1 MGGYL
6 GATPA
11 WVLIVGLIFAR
22 VALAGW
28 RKWLRRGARE
38 DAPLRRVG
46 AVVDEAVDL
55 FRAGRFDDAVET
67 GRRAVEMLHDLAA
80 RDRGSVLPVL
90 VLACANLSYYLSN
103 AGRSAEALER
113 AEEAVRLARELYTI
127 DRRHEEQ
134 LAEALGALTSRLMNS
149 GRAPEALAVGR
160 EALALMEAYPD
171 VLLSRLVEPY
181 ALALAATGHP
191 AEALQVSDRALRL
204 QRGLAADQPV
214 GSEMHNALGRVLS
227 LHANRLFEAGR
238 WEEAVEVGAET
249 VAHFRETMAH
259 SRPRGLVYLVIAL
272 KNQAVCLAAVR
283 RPAEALAA
291 AAEAVELSRELVAA
305 QPEAH
310 HPLLASCLDTY
321 GGRLGDMD
329 RNAEA
334 VAATDEAV
342 QLYRKL
348 AAVDRGA
355 YLSRLA
361 EAVSNL
367 GAVTEDRTASLALT
381 AEAVQ
386 MRRELV
392 ADNRAGH
399 LRDLALSL
407 SNLANGL
414 SGSGRLDEALVV
426 GAETLE
432 LQREFAAANRP
443 AILSRHA
450 EMLRRQAVRLDDAG
464 RTVEALALGE
474 EAVAVA
480 REAVAGNRAANLKI
494 LSFALED
501 QAARLENLPRLGARQ
516 ARRHGATPSYSKK
529 KARNAQVMAREAEEL
544 WAEYQQGSSAS
555 G

>member
-1 MGGYL
+1 M
-6 GATPA
+6 
-11 WVLIVGLIFAR
+11 
-22 VALAGW
+22 
-28 RKWLRRGARE
+28 
-38 DAPLRRVG
+38 
-46 AVVDEAVDL
+46 DL
-55 FRAGRFDDAVET
+55 SRAGRFDDAVET

-80 RDRGSVLPVL
+80 RDRGTALPAL
-90 VLACANLSYYLSN
+90 VLACTNLSCYLSN
-103 AGRSAEALER
+103 ARRPAEALER
-113 AEEAVRLARELYTI
+113 ADEAVRLARELYTI

-134 LAEALGALTSRLMNS
+134 LAMALGTLTSRLMNS
-149 GRAPEALAVGR
+149 GRAPEALAAGR
-160 EALALMEAYPD
+160 EAMALMDAYPD
-171 VLLSRLVEPY
+171 VLLSLLLEPY
-181 ALALAATGHP
+181 AMALAATGHH
-191 AEALQVSDRALRL
+191 AEALQVSDRALQL

-227 LHANRLFEAGR
+227 LHANRLYEAGR

-249 VAHFRETMAH
+249 VAHFRESMAH
-259 SRPRGLVYLVIAL
+259 SRSRGLVYLVTAL
-272 KNQAVCLAAVR
+272 TNQSVCLAEVR
-283 RPAEALAA
+283 RLAEALAA

-310 HPLLASCLDTY
+310 HPMLALCLMTY
-321 GGRLGDMD
+321 GGRLSDMD
-329 RNAEA
+329 REAEA

-367 GAVTEDRTASLALT
+367 GAVTEDRKASLAPT
-381 AEAVQ
+381 TEAVQ

-399 LRDLALSL
+399 LRELALSL
-407 SNLANGL
+407 SNLANRL
-414 SGSGRLDEALVV
+414 SESGRLDEALAV
-426 GAETLE
+426 GEETLE
-432 LQREFAAANRP
+432 LQREVAAANRP
-443 AILSRHA
+443 ANLSRHA

-494 LSFALED
+494 LSFALDD
-501 QAARLENLPRLGARQ
+501 QAARLENLPRLGPRQ
-516 ARRHGATPSYSKK
+516 ARRHGATPSYGKK
-529 KARNAQVMAREAEEL
+529 KARKAQVMAREAEEL
-544 WAEYQQGSSAS
+544 WAEYQQASSAS